1 MKTILDHATE
11 ILLFTFFLWFI
22 YRVIRAAIRSPK
34 EALVVTVV
42 LVCVVTLFCM
52 YVEKNRHLKF
62 MPKAFKVERVLYS
75 KEDSWG
81 FGPGGAETGI
91 IVYELPDTA
100 AKKITQGGLNYLST
114 IYDKGKYPDMSNW
127 YQLWKETPIVF
138 NDQWSSP
145 DASNEDG
152 IGFVPKIKIYLLHH
166 GYPIDVD
173 SAIEDDVDKT
183 ISEKGSYYAYGRYG
197 LIIVSPKVHRVV
209 FAYRG

>member
-1 MKTILDHATE
+1 MKTILEHATE
-11 ILLFTFFLWFI
+11 ILLFTLCLWFI

-34 EALVVTVV
+34 EALAVIVV
-42 LVCVVTLFCM
+42 LICIVTLLCM

-62 MPKAFKVERVLYS
+62 MPEAFKVEKVLYA

-100 AKKITQGGLNYLST
+100 AKKITQGELSYLST
-114 IYDKGKYPDMSNW
+114 LYDKGKYPDMSNW
-127 YQLWKETPIVF
+127 YQGWKETPIAF
-138 NDQWSSP
+138 NDQWASP
-145 DASNEDG
+145 DSSERDG
-152 IGFVPKIKIYLLHH
+152 LDFVPKIKTYLFR
-166 GYPIDVD
+166 Y
-173 SAIEDDVDKT
+173 AYFIEVAPGIESFVDKV

-197 LIIVSPKVHRVV
+197 LIIVSPKTHRVV